1 VTHPGQVLTR
11 ASSLINES
19 KVFQGLAENM
29 ASVQIPRGFL
39 IMVIDFSRLNSS
51 SSLTGSTRTSASK
64 DTAEAAKSAPLNTP
78 AAEATTVKSGE
89 SVHLSN
95 EAQQLQKVTDKLR
108 DQPAVDNAR
117 VAELKAAIAD
127 GSYKVDSNRVASKLL
142 NFEAQR

>member
-1 VTHPGQVLTR
+1 
-11 ASSLINES
+11 
-19 KVFQGLAENM
+19 
-29 ASVQIPRGFL
+29 
-39 IMVIDFSRLNSS
+39 MVIDFNRLNSS
-51 SSLTGSTRTSASK
+51 SLTGNTRTSNARES
-64 DTAEAAKSAPLNTP
+64 AENSPSAPLNTQAEP
-78 AAEATTVKSGE
+78 ASAAKSGE

-108 DQPAVDNAR
+108 DQPAVDKAR

>member
-1 VTHPGQVLTR
+1 
-11 ASSLINES
+11 
-19 KVFQGLAENM
+19 
-29 ASVQIPRGFL
+29 
-39 IMVIDFSRLNSS
+39 MVIDFNRLNSTS
-51 SSLTGSTRTSASK
+51 PLTGTTRTGATK
-64 DTAEAAKSAPLNTP
+64 ETVATDKSAQTEH
-78 AAEATTVKSGE
+78 ASVVKNGE

-108 DQPAVDNAR
+108 DQPVVDNAR

>member
-1 VTHPGQVLTR
+1 
-11 ASSLINES
+11 
-19 KVFQGLAENM
+19 
-29 ASVQIPRGFL
+29 
-39 IMVIDFSRLNSS
+39 MVIDFSRLNSS
-51 SSLTGSTRTSASK
+51 SPLTGSTRTSASK
-64 DTAEAAKSAPLNTP
+64 ESVEAGKSAPLES
-78 AAEATTVKSGE
+78 AAEQVGTTQSGE

-108 DQPAVDNAR
+108 DQPAVDKAR

>member
-1 VTHPGQVLTR
+1 
-11 ASSLINES
+11 
-19 KVFQGLAENM
+19 
-29 ASVQIPRGFL
+29 
-39 IMVIDFSRLNSS
+39 MVIDFSRLNSS
-51 SSLTGSTRTSASK
+51 SPLTGSTRTSAA
-64 DTAEAAKSAPLNTP
+64 AENGKSAPLET
-78 AAEATTVKSGE
+78 AAEQASTVKSGE

-108 DQPAVDNAR
+108 DQPAVDKAR

>member
-1 VTHPGQVLTR
+1 M
-11 ASSLINES
+11 
-19 KVFQGLAENM
+19 AETM
-29 ASVQIPRGFL
+29 ASVQIPRGFF

-64 DTAEAAKSAPLNTP
+64 ESAETGKTAPLES
-78 AAEATTVKSGE
+78 AAEQAGTVNSGE

-95 EAQQLQKVTDKLR
+95 EAQQLQKVNDKLR
-108 DQPAVDNAR
+108 DQPAVDKAR

>member
-1 VTHPGQVLTR
+1 M
-11 ASSLINES
+11 
-19 KVFQGLAENM
+19 AETM
-29 ASVQIPRGFL
+29 ASVQIPRGFF

-64 DTAEAAKSAPLNTP
+64 ESAEAGKTAPLESTAEQAG
-78 AAEATTVKSGE
+78 TVNSGE
-89 SVHLSN
+89 SVHISN
-95 EAQQLQKVTDKLR
+95 EAQQLQKVTDTLR
-108 DQPAVDNAR
+108 DQPAVDKAR

>member
-1 VTHPGQVLTR
+1 
-11 ASSLINES
+11 
-19 KVFQGLAENM
+19 M
-29 ASVQIPRGFL
+29 ASVQIPRGFYHGHRFQPFEQL
-39 IMVIDFSRLNSS
+39 LVTYGQYTYQQRQ
-51 SSLTGSTRTSASK
+51 K
-64 DTAEAAKSAPLNTP
+64 TAETGTSAPLNTQ
-78 AAEATTVKSGE
+78 AETASTAKSGE

-108 DQPAVDNAR
+108 DQPAVDKAR

>member
-1 VTHPGQVLTR
+1 M
-11 ASSLINES
+11 
-19 KVFQGLAENM
+19 AENM
-29 ASVQIPRGFL
+29 ASVQIPRGFF

-64 DTAEAAKSAPLNTP
+64 ESAETGKTAPLES
-78 AAEATTVKSGE
+78 AAEQAGTVKSGE